1 MGAPGTRAILT
12 LELAGIVFIVFLG
25 SALHFT
31 FEWSGGNPLVGVFSA
46 VNESVWEHLK
56 LSFWPALLYALLEH
70 RHLRGRTD
78 RFLPAK
84 AVGIYL
90 MPLFITSSFY
100 LYRAFLEESL
110 ALDLSIFVLAVA
122 IGQLASY
129 RLMVRRGPSRISA
142 RASLLALALLA
153 GLFVVFTFS
162 PPHLPIFEDPT
173 SGGYGI
179 RA

>member
-1 MGAPGTRAILT
+1 VLGRESPG
-12 LELAGIVFIVFLG
+12 
-25 SALHFT
+25 
-31 FEWSGGNPLVGVFSA
+31 GGLSA

-90 MPLFITSSFY
+90 MPPVTSSFY
-100 LYRAFLEESL
+100 LYRAFPEESL

-162 PPHLPIFEDPT
+162 PPHLPIFEDLT
-173 SGGYGI
+173 SRGY

>member
-1 MGAPGTRAILT
+1 
-12 LELAGIVFIVFLG
+12 
-25 SALHFT
+25 
-31 FEWSGGNPLVGVFSA
+31 
-46 VNESVWEHLK
+46 
-56 LSFWPALLYALLEH
+56 
-70 RHLRGRTD
+70 
-78 RFLPAK
+78 
-84 AVGIYL
+84 
-90 MPLFITSSFY
+90 MPPVTSSFY

-142 RASLLALALLA
+142 RASLLAC
-153 GLFVVFTFS
+153 LFMVFTLS

-173 SGGYGI
+173 SGGY